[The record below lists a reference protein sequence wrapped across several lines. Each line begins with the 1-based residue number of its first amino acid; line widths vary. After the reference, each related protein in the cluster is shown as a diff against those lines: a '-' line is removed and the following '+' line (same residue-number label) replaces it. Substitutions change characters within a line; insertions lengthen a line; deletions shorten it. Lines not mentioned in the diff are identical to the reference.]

1 MSRTFRRK
9 NYEDTQGTSWDRQ
22 GRKTNGY
29 YTTNDRE
36 AARNSHGYFVWGLK
50 RYRPMDTR
58 EAYKARRWA
67 HGESS
72 TASVRSPNHWHRLMR
87 NKENRS
93 IDKKQLIKWFK
104 SGGEHEP
111 MCEANPRS
119 CLWDWS

>member
-29 YTTNDRE
+29 YSTYD
-36 AARNSHGYFVWGLK
+36 GLYYK
-50 RYRPMDTR
+50 PGGGCAMKVYRPMDKR
-58 EAYKARRWA
+58 ERFHAWYYA
-67 HGESS
+67 HGESRTRS
-72 TASVRSPNHWHRLMR
+72 ARSPNRWHRQMR

-93 IDKKQLIKWFK
+93 IDKKELIQWFK

-119 CLWDWS
+119 CQWDWS